1 MSEKLVHH
9 LFGQHSLRYVPRS
22 EVDMSPAQ
30 IFTYGGQ
37 HPPVSRILVLS
48 LNAHSC
54 LKEICKAYGQVP
66 QQQTPSKRMETSKHP
81 NLWTSSAISRH
92 VHLAAKKKGDT
103 VVFAVSSCRSFFEDV
118 QTAGLC
124 RYWRRKQQHVESGEH
139 PTANKQVKMR
149 SMRRQCSLHSQML
162 GTNYQSCEQLGWR
175 VQDKWKNDL
184 TKKKNTQ
191 EKNFTNDT
199 KVGQTWRAEHRD
211 GQRQTQ
217 T

>member
-1 MSEKLVHH
+1 MSKKLVHH

-37 HPPVSRILVLS
+37 HPPVSRILVFVSQRAFLS
-48 LNAHSC
+48 VRDLQSLRTGSETADAFQADGNVKASEC
-54 LKEICKAYGQVP
+54 LDIVGDL
-66 QQQTPSKRMETSKHP
+66 QTC
-81 NLWTSSAISRH
+81 SRRSE
-92 VHLAAKKKGDT
+92 KKGHPCL
-103 VVFAVSSCRSFFEDV
+103 CRELMSIIGEDV

-124 RYWRRKQQHVESGEH
+124 RYWRRKQQYVESGGH

-162 GTNYQSCEQLGWR
+162 GTNYERCEQLGWR

-184 TKKKNTQ
+184 TKKHAREELYSRYQSGIDMARRTP
-191 EKNFTNDT
+191 
-199 KVGQTWRAEHRD
+199 
-211 GQRQTQ
+211 
-217 T
+217 

>member
-1 MSEKLVHH
+1 MSKKLVHH
-9 LFGQHSLRYVPRS
+9 LFGQHSLQYVQRS

-66 QQQTPSKRMETSKHP
+66 KRQTPSKRMETSKHP
-81 NLWTSSAISRH
+81 NFWTSSAISRH
-92 VHLAAKKKGDT
+92 VHVAAKKKGHCCLCL
-103 VVFAVSSCRSFFEDV
+103 VLMSIIGEDV

-124 RYWRRKQQHVESGEH
+124 RYWRRKQQYVESGGH

-149 SMRRQCSLHSQML
+149 SMRRQYSLHSQML
-162 GTNYQSCEQLGWR
+162 GTNYRSCEQLGWR
-175 VQDKWKNDL
+175 VQDK
-184 TKKKNTQ
+184 
-191 EKNFTNDT
+191 
-199 KVGQTWRAEHRD
+199 
-211 GQRQTQ
+211 
-217 T
+217 